1 MISFKRGFFFASL
14 AILMLAGAFFAGY
27 FFDDLLYPGEG
38 SFPILSQSYRI
49 LRDHA
54 YDDLPNSPALEYGM
68 IRGML
73 QAYGDPFT
81 IFVEPVQHELETN
94 NLQGEFGGIGVH
106 FTRDQDGYVVLF
118 PLPDSPALE
127 AGLHEGDRL
136 LSVGSLQVDSSTP
149 LEDIQAALRGP
160 QREKVSVTVGRAPD
174 FNPQTYLVVRVNFPL
189 PSVFWHLDP
198 DEPQVGVIQV
208 NVIAASTP
216 DEIEKA
222 VKDLQARQATHFIL
236 DLRNNGGGLLS
247 TGVDTAR
254 LFLKEGVVM
263 QQQYRGQ
270 KVETFNIKKTGPLA
284 DIPLVVLVNHG
295 TASAAEIIA
304 GALQSHGR
312 AQLVGSQTYG
322 KDTIQLVFDLE
333 DGSSLHVTSA
343 RWWVPDLGLPADGN
357 GLEPDIVVEDTENSP
372 DAVLAAAVEY
382 LINGKTGK

>member
-1 MISFKRGFFFASL
+1 MNFKRGFLFTSL
-14 AILMLAGAFFAGY
+14 AIMALSAAFFAGY
-27 FFDDLLYPGEG
+27 FLDHYLNPGEG
-38 SFPILSQSYRI
+38 SFPILGQSYRI

-54 YDDLPNSPALEYGM
+54 YDDLPGSPVLEYGM

-94 NLQGEFGGIGVH
+94 NLQGQFGGIGVH
-106 FTRDQDGYVVLF
+106 FTRDQDGSVVLF

-127 AGLHEGDRL
+127 AGLMEGDRL
-136 LSVGSLQVDSSTP
+136 LRVDSLEIDSSTP

-160 QREKVSVTVGRAPD
+160 EREKVSLTISREPD
-174 FNPQTYLVVRVNFPL
+174 FKPKTFSVVRVNFPL
-189 PSVFWHLDP
+189 PSVFWHIDP
-198 DEPQVGVIQV
+198 DEPRVGVIQV

-216 DEIEKA
+216 DEIENA
-222 VKDLQARQATHFIL
+222 VSELKARQANYFVL

-254 LFLKEGVVM
+254 LFLDKGMVM

-270 KVETFNIKKTGPLA
+270 KVETYNVKRAGPLV
-284 DIPLVVLVNHG
+284 DIPLVVLINHG

-304 GALQSHGR
+304 GSLQAHGR
-312 AQLVGSQTYG
+312 ARLVGSQTYG

-333 DGSSLHVTSA
+333 DGSSLHVTAA
-343 RWWVPDLGLPADGN
+343 RWWIPDLGLPANGN
-357 GLEPDIVVEDTENSP
+357 GLQPDITVEEAADGP
-372 DAVLAAAVEY
+372 DQVLAEAVAQ
-382 LINGKTGK
+382 LLSAK